1 MEVSCHF
8 HFHFM
13 QRAAVH
19 ILVYATCCSKIKR
32 DARSEDA
39 FQPED
44 PEVVC
49 AAHSAPADDSSE
61 GGSDD
66 SARVSR

>member
-32 DARSEDA
+32 DAGSS
-39 FQPED
+39 QTVSGD
-44 PEVVC
+44 PGTDCGAQE
-49 AAHSAPADDSSE
+49 AYESATA
-61 GGSDD
+61 GSDG
-66 SARVSR
+66 SSGS

>member
-32 DARSEDA
+32 DASSSA
-39 FQPED
+39 VQPGD
-44 PEVVC
+44 PG
-49 AAHSAPADDSSE
+49 P
-61 GGSDD
+61 GGSAEEAYE
-66 SARVSR
+66 SATDLESGDGN

>member
-32 DARSEDA
+32 DAGSEAAVQSQDA
-39 FQPED
+39 GPCGATQEAFE
-44 PEVVC
+44 
-49 AAHSAPADDSSE
+49 SATD
-61 GGSDD
+61 GSDG
-66 SARVSR
+66 SHV

>member
-8 HFHFM
+8 AVHFM

-32 DARSEDA
+32 DAGSQA
-39 FQPED
+39 VVQPED
-44 PEVVC
+44 PG
-49 AAHSAPADDSSE
+49 S
-61 GGSDD
+61 GGSAEEAFE
-66 SARVSR
+66 SARSGSDGTGD